1 MAAISASHCTVTSRS
16 NSMHESC
23 KNGEKVKWVEVFGI
37 SSPHRKECV
46 CESGSIAR
54 RVRAW
59 VSAGKST
66 RGASDFRPCSIEGSK
81 NKGPDRA
88 HNPGISFFK
97 RAETMKLFRAL
108 FPGPP
113 GNKTGRLLCH
123 RQERID
129 FRGFSN
135 ERGNKL
141 LLVIA
146 RGVSG
151 YGWDVEFWEVDIR
164 GGFRPDRFMCAA
176 RLPSLY
182 RSFPSVFGWIPLSN
196 APFPRAAV
204 GCGIVQSV
212 WEKMEKKKNSKH

>member
-1 MAAISASHCTVTSRS
+1 M
-16 NSMHESC
+16 
-23 KNGEKVKWVEVFGI
+23 EVFGI
-37 SSPHRKECV
+37 PSPPPPPRKNACV
-46 CESGSIAR
+46 SQGR
-54 RVRAW
+54 LR

-108 FPGPP
+108 FPGMP

-164 GGFRPDRFMCAA
+164 GGFRLGVYACSSLTVTLSLIPFSLWMNSVVERAFSESCCRLWDSSVCVGKNGKGEKTGNISYFM
-176 RLPSLY
+176 
-182 RSFPSVFGWIPLSN
+182 VKI
-196 APFPRAAV
+196 
-204 GCGIVQSV
+204 
-212 WEKMEKKKNSKH
+212 